1 MTTNIELRDYVPL
14 NTLLNK
20 IRGYGGIIS
29 RFVHT
34 DHATAYG
41 RLKFSDDAIN
51 RGKYFQVNQHIL
63 NIVPYLCLHS
73 EWGNNPKILMG
84 AFVRK
89 CDVERFTLEYN
100 NRTDLWLDYV
110 HVYIA
115 EDGITETINRDFTW
129 FMKTARAWIKN
140 NHIPVI
146 KTLAI
151 NRYKFK
157 SRKDAVELSQRA
169 KEEIFSR
176 EYRLSL
182 TEYFEEVPVSIST
195 EEPIIGESNWNF
207 FRPLS

>member
-1 MTTNIELRDYVPL
+1 MTTNIELRDYVSL
-14 NTLLNK
+14 NHLLKK
-20 IRGYGGIIS
+20 I
-29 RFVHT
+29 HT
-34 DHATAYG
+34 YTMYVTDMPYVYTNFATNYG
-41 RLKFSDDAIN
+41 RLKFSDEYVH

-73 EWGNNPKILMG
+73 EWGNNTKILMG

-89 CDVERFTLEYN
+89 CDVERFTLEYTNGN
-100 NRTDLWLDYV
+100 NLWLDYV

-157 SRKDAVELSQRA
+157 SRKDANELACRA

-195 EEPIIGESNWNF
+195 EEPEF
-207 FRPLS
+207 TAF

>member
-1 MTTNIELRDYVPL
+1 MTTNIELRDYVSL
-14 NTLLNK
+14 NHLLKKLQN
-20 IRGYGGIIS
+20 YS
-29 RFVHT
+29 RLILDTPYVYTEHWT
-34 DHATAYG
+34 ERR
-41 RLKFSDDAIN
+41 RLGFAERFSVE

-73 EWGNNPKILMG
+73 EWGNNTKILMG

-182 TEYFEEVPVSIST
+182 AEYFEEIPVSIST
-195 EEPIIGESNWNF
+195 EEFPDIPPF
-207 FRPLS
+207 